1 MNQGKIIG
9 IFGKTRKGGI
19 TVSMTRDEVAMAA
32 MEIVAFA
39 GDARTQFLKAMDAM
53 AENDF
58 AQAEALIKEGDDL
71 VVKAHEQE
79 KEIIAQES
87 AGETVEISFFTIH
100 AQDYL
105 MTSML
110 LSDMCKRFMKI
121 FRQRPA

>member
-1 MNQGKIIG
+1 
-9 IFGKTRKGGI
+9 
-19 TVSMTRDEVAMAA
+19 MTRDEVAMAA

-121 FRQRPA
+121 FRQRQA